1 MSTEQSQHAIKT
13 DGANIETL
21 KRICPTCEACCGL
34 VMKVDRD
41 AQKII
46 SIQGDPDDHRSR
58 GYVCAKSQAFNYIY
72 EDTERLRHP
81 VKKTADGWQEISWD
95 EAFDTIAEKFTEI
108 RDQHGKDA
116 LSLYVGNPLGHD
128 FAAGIYLQSL
138 MASVGTERFFS
149 AGTVDQHPQ
158 QLVCWGLIGHEWLFP
173 VPDMDRTDMMICMG
187 ANPVV
192 SQGSILGTPDVKRA
206 MKAIQDRGGKCV
218 VIDPRRTETAD
229 AADQHIF
236 IKPGTDAYFLM
247 AFAQVLFE
255 EQGIDLGHLAEHI
268 ENVEALR
275 DATAL
280 YTPESTEAIT
290 GVSATVLRQLA
301 RDYSA
306 TKKAALYGRIGLCTQ
321 EFGLSSHWMLMVLSL
336 LTGKL
341 DAEGGMMFATAPTG
355 GSGPGVAG
363 DIKPYGRWHS
373 KVRGAPETCGE
384 LPASLMAEEFTA
396 PGNEVKGL
404 LTICGNPVLSVPRGD
419 KIREALESLD
429 FMACL
434 DIYINET
441 TSQADIILPS
451 TVHPEHSNVD
461 VTFQNFTTR
470 NYASYSPKT
479 FEPAPGLKDLG
490 EIILEISARM
500 SGLSRDEMDGFIY
513 QGMVDMAIKRAA
525 HDGYELSADTVNQKV
540 TGETSPERFA
550 DVMLRSGPY
559 GDRFGGKPEGLSL
572 AMLQQHPQASVDL
585 GALQQRMPET
595 LRTPGKRIDLM
606 HELFAN
612 DLPRLNK
619 RFAELSAAAKADDN
633 DNEMLLIGRRHVRDM
648 NSWLH
653 NLKPYIRG
661 KNRCTVKINPDDAKR
676 IGLETNGNAKVVS
689 KVGEAIVPVEVTAEM
704 MPGVI
709 SIPHGFGH
717 IYPGSVQSN
726 AESILPGISCNDLI
740 DESLDVASSTC
751 VVNGVPVQVMPA

>member
-1 MSTEQSQHAIKT
+1 MTAQSST
-13 DGANIETL
+13 ANIETL

-34 VMKVDRD
+34 IMEVDRD
-41 AQKII
+41 QQKII
-46 SIQGDPDDHRSR
+46 SIHGDPDDHRSR

-81 VKKTADGWQEISWD
+81 VKKTDTGWQEISWD
-95 EAFDTIAEKFTEI
+95 EAFNTIAEKFTQI
-108 RDQHGKDA
+108 RDTQGKDA
-116 LSLYVGNPLGHD
+116 LSIYVGNPLGHD

-138 MASVGTERFFS
+138 MASIGTERFFS

-158 QLVCWGLIGHEWLFP
+158 QMVCWGLIGHEWLFP

-206 MKAIQDRGGKCV
+206 MKAIQDRGGKCI

-247 AFAQVLFE
+247 AFANVLFE
-255 EQGIDLGHLAEHI
+255 QNAIDLGHLSEHI
-268 ENVEALR
+268 DNVDALKAAIENY
-275 DATAL
+275 TA
-280 YTPESTEAIT
+280 ESTAAVT
-290 GVSATVLRQLA
+290 GVPADVLRTLA
-301 RDYSA
+301 TEYVK
-306 TKKAALYGRIGLCTQ
+306 TNKAALYGRIGLCTQ
-321 EFGLSSHWMLMVLSL
+321 EFGLASHWMLMVVSL

-341 DAEGGMMFATAPTG
+341 DREGGMMFATAPTG

-373 KVRGAPETCGE
+373 KVRGVPETCGE
-384 LPASLMAEEFTA
+384 LPASLMAEEITA
-396 PGNEVKGL
+396 PGDEVRGL
-404 LTICGNPVLSVPRGD
+404 LTICGNPVLSVPGGD
-419 KIREALESLD
+419 KIRDALETLD
-429 FMACL
+429 FMVCL

-441 TSQADIILPS
+441 TSCADLILPS

-470 NYASYSPKT
+470 NYASFSPRT

-500 SGLSRDEMDGFIY
+500 SGLSRDDMDGFIY
-513 QGMVDMAIKRAA
+513 QGMVDMAIKRAEQ
-525 HDGYELSADTVNQKV
+525 DGYEVTAETINAAV

-550 DVMLRSGPY
+550 DLMLRSGPY
-559 GDRFGGKPEGLSL
+559 GDRFGAKPEGISL
-572 AMLQQHPQASVDL
+572 EALQQHPQASMDL
-585 GALQQRMPET
+585 GALQQRMPEM
-595 LRTPGKRIDLM
+595 LRTPGQRIDLM
-606 HELFAN
+606 HEVFAD
-612 DLPRLNK
+612 DLPRLQS
-619 RFAELSAAAKADDN
+619 RFAELSAQANADSG
-633 DNEMLLIGRRHVRDM
+633 EQMLLIGRRHVRDM

-653 NLKPYIRG
+653 NLKPYVRG
-661 KNRCTVKINPDDAKR
+661 KNRCTIKINPDDAKR
-676 IGLETNGNAKVVS
+676 IGIDAEGNAKVVS
-689 KVGEAIVPVEVTAEM
+689 NVGEAVVPVEVSDEM
-704 MPGVI
+704 MPGVV

-751 VVNGVPVQVMPA
+751 IVNGVPVQVMPA

>member
-1 MSTEQSQHAIKT
+1 MTAKIQST
-13 DGANIETL
+13 NIETIR
-21 KRICPTCEACCGL
+21 RICPTCEACCGL
-34 VMKVDRD
+34 IMEVDRD
-41 AQKII
+41 QQKII
-46 SIQGDPDDHRSR
+46 SIHGDPDDHRSR

-81 VKKTADGWQEISWD
+81 VKKTPNGWQEISWD
-95 EAFDTIAEKFTEI
+95 EAFDTIAEKFTAI
-108 RDQHGKDA
+108 RDKHGKDA
-116 LSLYVGNPLGHD
+116 LSIYVGNPLGHD

-218 VIDPRRTETAD
+218 VIDPRKTETAD

-236 IKPGTDAYFLM
+236 IRPGTDAYFLM
-247 AFAQVLFE
+247 AFAQVLFNE
-255 EQGIDLGHLAEHI
+255 NAIDLGHLGAHI
-268 ENVEALR
+268 DNVDALR
-275 DATAL
+275 ESTAEF
-280 YTPESTEAIT
+280 TPESTAPIT
-290 GVSATVLRQLA
+290 GVPADVLRQLA
-301 RDYSA
+301 RDYAA

-321 EFGLSSHWMLMVLSL
+321 EFGMSSHWMLMVLSL

-341 DAEGGMMFATAPTG
+341 DSEGGMMFATAPTG

-384 LPASLMAEEFTA
+384 LPASLMAEEITA
-396 PGNEVKGL
+396 PGDEVRGL

-419 KIREALESLD
+419 KIREALESLE

-441 TSQADIILPS
+441 TSQADLILPS

-470 NYASYSPKT
+470 NYASYSERT

-500 SGLSRDEMDGFIY
+500 SGLTGEEMDGFIY
-513 QGMVDMAIKRAA
+513 QGMVDMALKRAEQ
-525 HDGYELSADTVNQKV
+525 DGYQLTAETVNAAV
-540 TGETSPERFA
+540 TGDTSPERFA
-550 DVMLRSGPY
+550 DLMFRSGPY
-559 GDRFGGKPEGLSL
+559 GDRFGQRPEGLSL
-572 AMLQQHPQASVDL
+572 KSLQEHPQASIDL
-585 GALQQRMPET
+585 GALQQRMPEN
-595 LRTPGKRIDLM
+595 LRTPGQRIDLM

-612 DLPRLNK
+612 DLPRLK
-619 RFAELSAAAKADDN
+619 TRFAELSAQASSDN
-633 DNEMLLIGRRHVRDM
+633 DQQMLLIGRRHVRDM

-661 KNRCTVKINPDDAKR
+661 KNRCTIKINPADAAR
-676 IGLETNGNAKVVS
+676 IGIAADGNAKVVS
-689 KVGEAIVPVEVTAEM
+689 KVGEAIVPVEITSEM
-704 MPGVI
+704 MPGVV

-717 IYPGSVQSN
+717 IYPGSVQTN
-726 AESILPGISCNDLI
+726 AETILPGISCNDLI

-751 VVNGVPVQVMPA
+751 IVNGVPVQLMPA